1 MSVTKFKC
9 VFAIL
14 LLLAAALPAFAAS
27 EDLIDTLLARARNKL
42 PAEAVRG
49 NLIFAAVEVSAKL
62 QETSVIDEL
71 LARARRGR
79 AIGLGKDDLTALVDR
94 EAEALGIPIA
104 LARAVV
110 KVESQWNPKE
120 TGSVGEVGLM
130 QIKHSTA
137 RFLGFAGSRAEL
149 YDPKTNVRWGMKYLA
164 GAYRLAGGNVCQ
176 TALKYQGGHAATRM
190 TGIASRYCSKLH
202 TYMASKN

>member
-1 MSVTKFKC
+1 MKFS
-9 VFAIL
+9 F
-14 LLLAAALPAFAAS
+14 LLAAALFFAAAVPAAVPAS
-27 EDLIDTLLARARNKL
+27 AEGGDLIDALLARARNKT
-42 PAEAVRG
+42 PAEAARD
-49 NLIFAAVEVSAKL
+49 NLILAAVEVPAKL

-94 EAEALGIPIA
+94 EAAALGIPIA

-110 KVESQWNPKE
+110 KVESGWNPKE

-164 GAYRLAGGNVCQ
+164 GAYKLANGNVCQ
-176 TALKYQGGHAATRM
+176 TALKYQGGHNAKRM

-202 TYMASKN
+202 AYMASK

>member
-1 MSVTKFKC
+1 MTKFKY
-9 VFAIL
+9 VFAVFLFFI
-14 LLLAAALPAFAAS
+14 AIAPATAGS
-27 EDLIDTLLARARNKL
+27 EDLIDALLARARSQR
-42 PAEAVRG
+42 PAEVARANLVLAAIAVP
-49 NLIFAAVEVSAKL
+49 EKK

-71 LARARRGR
+71 LARARLGR
-79 AIGLGKDDLTALVDR
+79 AIGLGKNDLTALVDR

-120 TGSVGEVGLM
+120 TGTVGEVGLM

-137 RFLGFAGSRAEL
+137 RLLGFAGSRTEL

-164 GAYRLAGGNVCQ
+164 GAYKLAGGNVCK
-176 TALKYQGGHAATRM
+176 TALKYQGGHNAKRM

>member
-1 MSVTKFKC
+1 M
-9 VFAIL
+9 FAIL
-14 LLLAAALPAFAAS
+14 LPSAAAVPAAAS
-27 EDLIDTLLARARNKL
+27 ENLIDTLLARARNKL
-42 PAEAVRG
+42 PAEVARG
-49 NLIFAAVEVSAKL
+49 NLVLAAVEVSAKL

-94 EAEALGIPIA
+94 EATELGIPIA

-110 KVESQWNPKE
+110 RVESQWNPKE

-137 RFLGFAGSRAEL
+137 QLLGFAGSRAEL

-164 GAYRLAGGNVCQ
+164 GAYKLANGDVCQ
-176 TALKYQGGHAATRM
+176 TALKYQGGHNAKRM

-202 TYMASKN
+202 AYMASK

>member
-1 MSVTKFKC
+1 MKFC
-9 VFAIL
+9 Y
-14 LLLAAALPAFAAS
+14 LLAGALLFVAAVAAVTPASA
-27 EDLIDTLLARARNKL
+27 EGGDLIDELLARARTKPL
-42 PAEAVRG
+42 AEAVRG
-49 NLIFAAVEVSAKL
+49 NLILAAVEVPASL

-79 AIGLGKDDLTALVDR
+79 AIGLGNDDLTALVDR
-94 EAEALGIPIA
+94 EAMALGIPIA

-120 TGSVGEVGLM
+120 TGTVGEVGLM

-137 RFLGFAGSRAEL
+137 RLMGFAGSRTEL

-164 GAYRLAGGNVCQ
+164 GAYRLANGNVCQ
-176 TALKYQGGHAATRM
+176 TALKYQGGHNAKRM
-190 TGIASRYCSKLH
+190 TGIASRYCSKLNA
-202 TYMASKN
+202 YMAAK

>member
-1 MSVTKFKC
+1 MTKFKC
-9 VFAIL
+9 VFAVL
-14 LLLAAALPAFAAS
+14 LLFAAVVPAHAAS
-27 EDLIDTLLARARNKL
+27 ENLIDTLLARARSQR
-42 PAEAVRG
+42 PAEAARN
-49 NLIFAAVEVSAKL
+49 NLILAAVEVPATL

-94 EAEALGIPIA
+94 EAEALGIPIV

-120 TGSVGEVGLM
+120 TGTVGEVGLM

-137 RFLGFAGSRAEL
+137 RLLGYAGSRTEL

-164 GAYRLAGGNVCQ
+164 GAYRLANGNVCQ
-176 TALKYQGGHAATRM
+176 TALKYQGGHNAKRM

>member
-1 MSVTKFKC
+1 MTKFKC

-14 LLLAAALPAFAAS
+14 LSFVTVAPATAGSA
-27 EDLIDTLLARARNKL
+27 DLIDALLARARNQR
-42 PAEAVRG
+42 PAEVARA
-49 NLIFAAVEVSAKL
+49 NLLLAAIEVPEKQ

-94 EAEALGIPIA
+94 EATALGIPIA

-120 TGSVGEVGLM
+120 TGTVGEVGLM

-137 RFLGFAGSRAEL
+137 RLLGFAGSRTEL

-164 GAYRLAGGNVCQ
+164 GAYKLANGNVCR
-176 TALKYQGGHAATRM
+176 TALKYQGGHNAKRM

-202 TYMASKN
+202 AYMAAK